1 MSSRS
6 LRGTRL
12 GSLSME
18 TDEGIQPAP
27 RQDVTYVCDNGHRT
41 VLPFSLEADVPA
53 VWECRCGLSALR
65 ENGEL
70 PEMKPGKPV
79 RTHWDMLC
87 ERREMDDLEALLKER
102 VTLYREG
109 RLHVGRPI

>member
-18 TDEGIQPAP
+18 TDEGIRPAP
-27 RQDVTYVCDNGHRT
+27 RQDVTYLCDNGHRT
-41 VLPFSLEADVPA
+41 VLPFSVEADVPA

-65 ENGEL
+65 ENGEQ
-70 PEMKPGKPV
+70 PEQKQGKAQ

-87 ERREMDDLEALLKER
+87 ERRDMEDLEQLLQDR
-102 VTLYREG
+102 VDLHREG